1 MVKKAAYGLLAAFLA
16 AGVYG
21 AIPTTAEGWYTPS
34 GGFAAQSG
42 TGTIYYGYN
51 SKTGQWQTADVT
63 VDAEGKITG
72 GDVDF
77 GRDYD
82 LMTAFQALAKA
93 LYNEAYN
100 AVQDEAIATIGKN
113 LHDLTSKTGIKI
125 TNPQTGQSYT
135 IKFDS
140 GTIAESVGGSGG
152 EIPATTDEEDPADG
166 SSLGWRNDGKLQ
178 VSAWDTVPSAGDT
191 LANKLVNG
199 TGYVNDPA
207 RSLALVTRTSGGN
220 LRYLAIGV
228 LPSMVTVDGESI
240 ETNEQNEA
248 SVCGYDGAGE
258 GTVAFKTA
266 DGLEW
271 RTPDKVAAD
280 ESSVTTN
287 TTGGA
292 VSLYGWS
299 SAKDSASSASPYLPY
314 TDGSGNLEW
323 RGFLDFFNTGL
334 FDLTEGGKVNLK
346 GVTAGEDDLRVMTV
360 SASDSGAA
368 ITSSSI
374 STMIDTP
381 LDMDSNKITVDGWK
395 DATPSAAS
403 TLAEALTSGT
413 GHVND
418 PSRSTSLLARTS
430 SGGVSY
436 MAIGSLSSA
445 PGPDGKSIVTNGGE
459 VAINGYSEAEAGAVA
474 YKTSLGLEWRVPED
488 VTSVD
493 GSSITTNS
501 EDGASSSGVASLYG
515 WSDADADDFPRRG
528 SNGHLEWK
536 SPEDLVD
543 GSSIA
548 WAEVDGGKKFE
559 VKDAHVYAGQH
570 SRHYFGTSND
580 KTATLGWHELPN
592 VTTNRVEG
600 DNITIASTVDAQDPG
615 LKLLG
620 LKGWNKGWGGD
631 PLFVVN
637 AGGSIGYIPLPA
649 LTNLAA
655 CACSN
660 KWTRTLEWIGDGE
673 VGDDGLTFESADLDR
688 YLYGTLGYIY
698 STTPDNLYFDND
710 GEQIEASFTAPSNWA
725 DGDSVELT
733 SEGAYQ
739 VAGWADAS
747 ACAASMSAMLSSPEG
762 SDATTHLLLAKKT
775 DTGELHYVAIG
786 DGVKSGAEV
795 DDTTI
800 TTTTAHGATTQGV
813 ASIRGW
819 SDAANDTYL
828 SKNEG
833 GNLEWRK
840 VDPVPGVDDASIV
853 TNMTKE
859 LTLRGYAAAENN
871 AIPMKTA
878 QGLSWLKASSATNF
892 LLAGAGIN
900 ITDNGGGA
908 ITISAQALEDA
919 SAAPKTLS
927 VVTAIQY
934 NETTHTLQVK
944 RRTLTFSGS
953 VSQEPDAWE
962 DVFTAVSHA
971 SEHQGE

>member
-34 GGFAAQSG
+34 GGFSAASG
-42 TGTIYYGYN
+42 TGTIYYGYDRA
-51 SKTGQWQTADVT
+51 TGQWQTATVT
-63 VDAEGKITG
+63 VDEQGNIKG
-72 GDVDF
+72 GDIDF

-82 LMTAFQALAKA
+82 LMTAYQALAKA

-100 AVQDEAIATIGKN
+100 AVQDEAIQTIGKN
-113 LHDLTSKTGIKI
+113 LHALTSKDGIHI
-125 TNPQTGQSYT
+125 RNENTGQEFT
-135 IKFDS
+135 IKF
-140 GTIAESVGGSGG
+140 GGSIASAVSG
-152 EIPATTDEEDPADG
+152 ESGDIPATSDAADPVDG
-166 SSLGWRNDGKLQ
+166 SSLGWRSDGKLQ

-191 LANKLVNG
+191 LANKLTSG
-199 TGYVNDPA
+199 TGYVNDPS
-207 RSLALVTRTSGGN
+207 RSLALVTRTASGN

-228 LPSMVTVDGESI
+228 LSSMMTVDGKSI
-240 ETNEQNEA
+240 ETNAQNEA
-248 SVCGYDGAGE
+248 SVCGYDGARE

-280 ESSVTTN
+280 ESSITTN
-287 TTGGA
+287 TTGGV
-292 VSLYGWS
+292 VSVFGFS
-299 SAKDSASSASPYLPY
+299 GADEGA
-314 TDGSGNLEW
+314 DGSNPSIPFANGGGSLAW
-323 RGFLDFFNTGL
+323 QSVLDFFNTGL
-334 FDLTEGGKVNLK
+334 FELSNGKVNLK
-346 GVTAGEDDLRVMTV
+346 GVSAGDEDDLRVMTV

-381 LDMDSNKITVDGWK
+381 LDMDDGKITVEGWK
-395 DATPSAAS
+395 DATPDAGD
-403 TLAEALTSGT
+403 TLAQRLTG
-413 GHVND
+413 GAGQVNN
-418 PSRSTSLLARTS
+418 PAQSPSLLTRTA

-436 MAIGSLSSA
+436 MAIGSLASA
-445 PGPDGKSIVTNGGE
+445 PGPDGKSIVTNSTGT
-459 VAINGYSEAEAGAVA
+459 AIKGYGDAGLGAIA
-474 YKTSLGLEWRVPED
+474 YKTADGLEWKVPED

-515 WSDADADDFPRRG
+515 WSGADAEDFPRKG
-528 SNGHLEWK
+528 SDGHLEWK
-536 SPEDLVD
+536 SPDELVD
-543 GSSIA
+543 GTSLA
-548 WAEVDGGKKFE
+548 WATVDGGKVFE
-559 VKDAHVYAGQH
+559 VKDAHAYAGHH
-570 SRHYFGTSND
+570 SRHYFGTSTD
-580 KTATLGWHELPN
+580 KSAALGWHELPN

-600 DNITIASTVDAQDPG
+600 DGITIASTVDDQDPG
-615 LKLLG
+615 LKRLG
-620 LKGWNKGWGGD
+620 LLGWNKGWGGD

-673 VGDDGLTFESADLDR
+673 VGDDGLTFESEDLDH

-800 TTTTAHGATTQGV
+800 TTNTAHGATAQGV
-813 ASIRGW
+813 ASIYGW
-819 SDAANDTYL
+819 SGAANDTYL

-853 TNMTKE
+853 TNTTKE
-859 LTLRGYAAAENN
+859 LTLRGYAAAENS

-908 ITISAQALEDA
+908 ITISAQAYNDGTDTI
-919 SAAPKTLS
+919 STVS
-927 VVTAIQY
+927 VVTDVRY
-934 NETTHTLQVK
+934 DETTHKFQKKTRQIVFKGSLG
-944 RRTLTFSGS
+944 TESG
-953 VSQEPDAWE
+953 WT
-962 DVFTAVSHA
+962 DVFEAVSHKA
-971 SEHQGE
+971 EHGVE